1 MKKNKINKVQDNC
14 DLPDILD
21 FLNLSRTIIR
31 QMKILKKTNMTE
43 EHKQL
48 TANAAV
54 SVAQEA
60 LNYAEEYVK

>member
-1 MKKNKINKVQDNC
+1 MKKNAKNEVENNC

-31 QMKILKKTNMTE
+31 QMNLLKKTNMSE

-60 LNYAEEYVK
+60 LEYAEEYV